1 MSDDK
6 IGVVGTINL
15 DYRSLFL
22 HFECGTLMYGSSAVE
37 SLKKDHITTM
47 DQSREITLDNIRDY
61 YHGTMFDALL
71 RVIAPL
77 L

>member
-1 MSDDK
+1 
-6 IGVVGTINL
+6 
-15 DYRSLFL
+15 
-22 HFECGTLMYGSSAVE
+22 
-37 SLKKDHITTM
+37 M